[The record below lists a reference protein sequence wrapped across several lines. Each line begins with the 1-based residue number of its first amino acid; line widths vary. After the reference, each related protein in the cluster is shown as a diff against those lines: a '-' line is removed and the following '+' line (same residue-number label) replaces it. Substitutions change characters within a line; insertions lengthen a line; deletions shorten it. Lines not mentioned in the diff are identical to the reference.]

1 MIEKLYIKCP
11 SCGVILD
18 VKNSHHEA
26 VKRISCPN
34 CKKQLDVDFR
44 EKPTEPAIT
53 SVALPHLYY
62 NQMAITLQEGS
73 NRIPIPDCEHL
84 ELKLVLLQDGSCKC
98 IVSPLSA
105 EHPVWINGEQMEL
118 EDKTVLSVGDEIR
131 IGDTSLVY
139 EKAAKETVPDEPTIP
154 APPKRKAR
162 LINYG
167 WLMGGATLAIAIIL
181 ALVLWPKG
189 DQEPV
194 TEPILAVDPNV
205 EPPIGNVD
213 ESETE
218 DTDGGSKKQQKKD
231 IIKNNEKKEEKIPS
245 VKDMNLVELE
255 LAANNDNNIEAQYEL
270 GRRKINSADSA
281 SIVLGINY
289 LKKAISNGSA
299 AAQQELERTRQKL
312 QQGAANGNTAYQ
324 YILDHHL

>member
-44 EKPTEPAIT
+44 EKPVKPTTT

-131 IGDTSLVY
+131 IGNTTLVY

-218 DTDGGSKKQQKKD
+218 DTDGGKKD
-231 IIKNNEKKEEKIPS
+231 PPITPPVDKKTKEEKVPS
-245 VKDMNLVELE
+245 VKDMNLLELE

-299 AAQQELERTRQKL
+299 VAQQELERTRQKL

>member
-62 NQMAITLQEGS
+62 NQMAITLQEGI

-139 EKAAKETVPDEPTIP
+139 EKATKDTVPDEPTIP

-189 DQEPV
+189 EQEPV

-205 EPPIGNVD
+205 EPPIIKGD
-213 ESETE
+213 EGETE
-218 DTDGGSKKQQKKD
+218 GTDGDKKD
-231 IIKNNEKKEEKIPS
+231 PPINPPGNKIIKEIPS
-245 VKDMNLVELE
+245 VKDMNLLELE

>member
-73 NRIPIPDCEHL
+73 NRIPIPDCEYF
-84 ELKLVLLQDGSCKC
+84 ELNLVLLQDGSCKC

-139 EKAAKETVPDEPTIP
+139 EKAAKATVPDEPTIP

-218 DTDGGSKKQQKKD
+218 DTDGDKKD
-231 IIKNNEKKEEKIPS
+231 PPITPPVDKKTKEEKVPS

-270 GRRKINSADSA
+270 GRRKINSADSV

-299 AAQQELERTRQKL
+299 VAQQELERTRQKL

>member
-73 NRIPIPDCEHL
+73 NRIPIPDCEYL
-84 ELKLVLLQDGSCKC
+84 ELNLVLLQDGSCKC

-131 IGDTSLVY
+131 IGDTTLVY
-139 EKAAKETVPDEPTIP
+139 EKAAKATVPDEPTIP

-218 DTDGGSKKQQKKD
+218 DTDGDKKD
-231 IIKNNEKKEEKIPS
+231 PPITPPVDKKTKEEKVPS

-299 AAQQELERTRQKL
+299 VAQQELERTRQKL

>member
-53 SVALPHLYY
+53 NVALPHLYY

-131 IGDTSLVY
+131 IGDTTLVY
-139 EKAAKETVPDEPTIP
+139 GQAAKATFPDEPTIP
-154 APPKRKAR
+154 APPKRK
-162 LINYG
+162 YG
-167 WLMGGATLAIAIIL
+167 WLIGGATLAIAIIL

-218 DTDGGSKKQQKKD
+218 DTDGGSKKKQKKD

-255 LAANNDNNIEAQYEL
+255 LAANNENNVEAQYEL
-270 GRRKINSADSA
+270 GRRKTSSTDSV

-289 LKKAISNGSA
+289 LKKAIINGST

-324 YILDHHL
+324 YILDHNL

>member
-44 EKPTEPAIT
+44 EKPTEPATT

-131 IGDTSLVY
+131 IGDTTLVY

-162 LINYG
+162 LIYYG

-218 DTDGGSKKQQKKD
+218 DTDGDKKYPPITPPVDKKT
-231 IIKNNEKKEEKIPS
+231 KEEKVPS

-270 GRRKINSADSA
+270 GRRKINFADSA

-299 AAQQELERTRQKL
+299 VAQQELERTRQKL

>member
-73 NRIPIPDCEHL
+73 NRIPIPDCEYL
-84 ELKLVLLQDGSCKC
+84 ELNLVLLQDGSCKC

-139 EKAAKETVPDEPTIP
+139 EKAAKATVPDEPTIP

-218 DTDGGSKKQQKKD
+218 DTDGDKKD
-231 IIKNNEKKEEKIPS
+231 PPITPPVDKKTKEEKVPS

-270 GRRKINSADSA
+270 GRRKINSADSV

-299 AAQQELERTRQKL
+299 VAQQELERTRQKL

>member
-62 NQMAITLQEGS
+62 NQMAITLQEGI

-139 EKAAKETVPDEPTIP
+139 EKATKDTVPDEPTIP

-205 EPPIGNVD
+205 EPPIIKGD
-213 ESETE
+213 EGETE
-218 DTDGGSKKQQKKD
+218 GTDGDKKD
-231 IIKNNEKKEEKIPS
+231 PPINPPGDKIIKEIPS
-245 VKDMNLVELE
+245 VKDMNLLELE